1 MRRSAAAV
9 LALAVLTG
17 CAARPAPPSPGTAAS
32 SGTASSGT
40 ASPGTASAS
49 ATPAADGEFA
59 RLEAE
64 FGAALGVY
72 ALDTG
77 TGREI
82 AYCADRRFA
91 YASTV
96 KALAVGALLRQRT
109 IPELDEVVT
118 YAQADVVAHSP
129 VTAGRVATGV
139 TLREA
144 ADAAIRL
151 SDNTAANL
159 LFRALGGPAGLGAE
173 LRGVG
178 DTTTHVDRVETQ
190 LNEAA
195 PGDVRDTSTPRALAG
210 SLRAFTLGDALPGD
224 EREFLV
230 GLLRANTTGDDLIRA
245 GLPADWVVG
254 DKTGAGGH
262 GTRNDIAVAW
272 PPGGAAP
279 VVLAV
284 MSTRGTPGAGHD
296 DALIARAAGVVADH
310 LR

>member
-1 MRRSAAAV
+1 MKRTAGTV

-17 CAARPAPPSPGTAAS
+17 CASGPAPLAPPPAATTS
-32 SGTASSGT
+32 ATTSAPTAST
-40 ASPGTASAS
+40 ATSVP
-49 ATPAADGEFA
+49 DGAFA
-59 RLEAE
+59 RLEEE
-64 FGAALGVY
+64 FGATLGVY

-82 AYCADRRFA
+82 AYRADHRFA
-91 YASTV
+91 HASTI
-96 KALAVGALLRQRT
+96 KALAVGALLRRE
-109 IPELDEVVT
+109 PVEALDEVVT
-118 YAQADVVAHSP
+118 YSRADVVSHSP
-129 VTAGRVATGV
+129 VTGERVDTGI

-144 ADAAIRL
+144 ADAAVRL

-159 LFRALGGPAGLGAE
+159 LFRALGGPEGLGAA
-173 LRGVG
+173 LRGIG
-178 DTTTHVDRVETQ
+178 DTTTHVDRVETG
-190 LNEAA
+190 LNEAT
-195 PGDVRDTSTPRALAG
+195 PGDVRDTSTPRALATG
-210 SLRAFTLGDALPGD
+210 LRAFALGDALPPD
-224 EREFLV
+224 RREFLV
-230 GLLRANTTGDDLIRA
+230 DLLRRNTTGDDLIRA

-254 DKTGAGGH
+254 DKTGSGGY

-284 MSTRGTPGAGHD
+284 MSTRGTPDAEHD